1 MKLFSCILQ
10 LLEDL
15 LSEPQPIQEHLDDT
29 AGSSNMQ
36 QPASVLE
43 HDRCEGMQM
52 DVTEQNRS
60 VYMESGIHPT
70 YVEMELGT
78 VCSEVVVDNSEVMI
92 SGLRKTGKL
101 KNKSCQTQNMLAA
114 VSIGI
119 QANMQESSS
128 NKSEAKLIQ
137 SHNVAVQFPEI
148 VVPTFVDHNYSKVS
162 KCIQKRNALKQSTE
176 EDVCHTNV
184 ESGSNHHS
192 VVQSCTEVVQVQE
205 ENEGSMCSDNSSE
218 DCMSEVSTSNM
229 GNENLEDP
237 DWGESS
243 ISMSQSEADD
253 SFQELSV
260 EEDIV
265 GQKKFIVFEACLD
278 NLLMKLICPVCR
290 AAACEIEKKTI
301 LGTFV
306 CVKVSCFN
314 GHEILSWESQP
325 LLGRMPAGNLMSA
338 AAVLFSG
345 TTYAHISRFC
355 AYLGV
360 EFIGKTTYYDTQSQY
375 LFPVVQFHWHEQQ
388 KELLKDAEGRM
399 IRLGGDGRCDSPG
412 FSAKYCTYTMMDLDT
427 GYILDFAVEQVS
439 EGVASVGLE
448 KIGFERCM
456 RNLISKGMSIGVVA
470 TDRHRGIALLMRT
483 QFTDI
488 DHQFDIWHMCK
499 SIRKKIM
506 LAAKQKG
513 QEDLLPWCRS
523 ICNHLWWCTATCE
536 GDPVLLMEKWL
547 SLSYHVTDQ
556 HSWGGATKY
565 VKCPHEVPVP
575 RGTDKKWLEEGGEC
589 HSALHKIVSN
599 TLFIKDLQQT
609 TKFCHTGNLEV
620 FHALLCRY
628 CPKLEHFSY
637 GGMKARTML
646 AVLDHNANQNREH
659 SVIRCPSSRSGPVGE
674 KRYRIVYPKAKQ
686 EWIAKPI
693 FDGRKYDYIYDLM
706 MNVVS
711 AKTGSLS
718 VDPMQ
723 VPELPRNIARCE
735 RPEKNTVI
743 ARLQSRF
750 HSKS

>member
-1 MKLFSCILQ
+1 MPQCLAYGCQTRRGRMPEGMSFHRFPRDAQLCTKWVRRCGTDVGDIIKFVKAEIISNPPKHYLCSRHFTEDMFELDFRYELMPDSMKPRRPRRILKANALPTMFDFAQ
-10 LLEDL
+10 KHIRNSSVQRIDRNMRRKLLEDL

-355 AYLGV
+355 AYIGV
-360 EFIGKTTYYDTQSQY
+360 EFIGKTTYYDIQSQY

-499 SIRKKIM
+499 SIRKK
-506 LAAKQKG
+506 
-513 QEDLLPWCRS
+513 
-523 ICNHLWWCTATCE
+523 
-536 GDPVLLMEKWL
+536 
-547 SLSYHVTDQ
+547 
-556 HSWGGATKY
+556 
-565 VKCPHEVPVP
+565 
-575 RGTDKKWLEEGGEC
+575 
-589 HSALHKIVSN
+589 
-599 TLFIKDLQQT
+599 
-609 TKFCHTGNLEV
+609 
-620 FHALLCRY
+620 
-628 CPKLEHFSY
+628 
-637 GGMKARTML
+637 
-646 AVLDHNANQNREH
+646 
-659 SVIRCPSSRSGPVGE
+659 
-674 KRYRIVYPKAKQ
+674 
-686 EWIAKPI
+686 
-693 FDGRKYDYIYDLM
+693 
-706 MNVVS
+706 
-711 AKTGSLS
+711 
-718 VDPMQ
+718 
-723 VPELPRNIARCE
+723 
-735 RPEKNTVI
+735 
-743 ARLQSRF
+743 
-750 HSKS
+750 